1 MLYKIAIAQK
11 EDAEEIAKI
20 AKQSC
25 ELHQQQEPT
34 FLKNVLLI
42 TMPNI

>member
-20 AKQSC
+20 AKQSG
-25 ELHQQQEPT
+25 ELHQQFAIF
-34 FLKNVLLI
+34 FLTNQNY
-42 TMPNI
+42 T